1 MICRLIYEKRDEVKY
16 IGHLDTMRTFTRC
29 IKRTNI
35 PVKYSEGFNPRVQL
49 SFALPLGVGVTSEC
63 EYVDL
68 ELKDDVQIDVDEIKK
83 ELNKT
88 LPEGFRI
95 TKVYLVNKS
104 KSLMSL
110 VREAV
115 YEITI
120 LLEDENA
127 EEVERQLNDIFSQDE
142 LLVEKQSKN
151 KKVEQV
157 NLKDLII
164 DYKNEV
170 INYSVVRTSIHCIAG
185 SEKNLNPNLIV
196 EFINNKLG
204 KELSDYEIHRK
215 KLIIAE

>member
-1 MICRLIYEKRDEVKY
+1 MIYRLSYEKRDEVKY

-29 IKRTNI
+29 IKRTNLPI
-35 PVKYSEGFNPRVQL
+35 KFSEGFNPRVQL

-68 ELKDDVQIDVDEIKK
+68 ELQDDVTLDPTEIKK
-83 ELNKT
+83 ELNRT

-95 TKVYLVNKS
+95 TSVEKIEKS

-110 VREAV
+110 VKEAI

-120 LLEDENA
+120 LLEGENG
-127 EEVERQLNDIFSQDE
+127 EEVVKELDKLFSKEE

-151 KKVEQV
+151 KKIEQID
-157 NLKDLII
+157 LKDMIL
-164 DYKNEV
+164 DVKNEM
-170 INYSVVRTSIHCIAG
+170 INYSAVRTTIHCLAG

-196 EFINNKLG
+196 ELINSELG
-204 KELSDYEIHRK
+204 KELEDYEVHRK
-215 KLIIAE
+215 KLIL